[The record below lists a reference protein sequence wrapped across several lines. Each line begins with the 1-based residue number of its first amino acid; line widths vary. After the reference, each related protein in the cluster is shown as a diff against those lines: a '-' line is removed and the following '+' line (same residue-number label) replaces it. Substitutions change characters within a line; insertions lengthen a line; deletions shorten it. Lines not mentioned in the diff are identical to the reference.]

1 MRILRLTF
9 DELLSRTQID
19 FFMDSATSDVKI
31 GQELMEGGRFSGTK
45 SSKVSTMVFV
55 SGESVCV
62 CVF

>member
-1 MRILRLTF
+1 MF
-9 DELLSRTQID
+9 YELLSCTQID

-31 GQELMEGGRFSGTK
+31 GQELTEGGHFRGTK